1 MHMGQTALDVPP
13 ALGAASVPGVPLWRL
28 KLKLRRVSTLQNPLV
43 TRSACE
49 VFGQRMVSEVI
60 GPPAPQIVPES
71 LEKFHK
77 NQSLRL
83 SDLREITATVVDSAM
98 LQWWLR
104 GLSEIS
110 EKRLLNRQL
119 GLEFVRPRCT
129 GPEKDFVL
137 AALVQNC
144 FAFQNNGLV
153 DV

>member
-1 MHMGQTALDVPP
+1 MNGDAVTPCRLTNQAKRRR
-13 ALGAASVPGVPLWRL
+13 SRPLE
-28 KLKLRRVSTLQNPLV
+28 RR
-43 TRSACE
+43 
-49 VFGQRMVSEVI
+49 VSEVI

-71 LEKFHK
+71 LENFHK

-137 AALVQNC
+137 AALAGC
-144 FAFQNNGLV
+144 
-153 DV
+153 

>member
-1 MHMGQTALDVPP
+1 
-13 ALGAASVPGVPLWRL
+13 
-28 KLKLRRVSTLQNPLV
+28 
-43 TRSACE
+43 
-49 VFGQRMVSEVI
+49 MVSEVI

-110 EKRLLNRQL
+110 GKRLLNRQL
-119 GLEFVRPRCT
+119 GLEFVRLRCID
-129 GPEKDFVL
+129 PEKDFVL
-137 AALVQNC
+137 AALAQNC
-144 FAFQNNGLV
+144 FFFQNNGLV
-153 DV
+153 VV

>member
-1 MHMGQTALDVPP
+1 M
-13 ALGAASVPGVPLWRL
+13 
-28 KLKLRRVSTLQNPLV
+28 
-43 TRSACE
+43 
-49 VFGQRMVSEVI
+49 QRI
-60 GPPAPQIVPES
+60 
-71 LEKFHK
+71 
-77 NQSLRL
+77 LRL